1 MKMTPRRKR
10 SDSAAAAV
18 AAMQAAALGP
28 IEPPAHVALRDGD
41 RVFWDIIMLARARDT
56 WTGPD
61 LVAAGNLARCLADV
75 ERLQAQV
82 NVEGDI
88 LGDKVNPKHRL
99 IETLSRRAMTLAGV
113 LHVDTIATQGRKKNA
128 ATALALEEQARS
140 EPTDDLIPHLFCV
153 A

>member
-28 IEPPAHVALRDGD
+28 IEPPAHVAMSDGD
-41 RVFWDIIMLARARDT
+41 RVFWDCIMLARDRDT

-61 LVAAGNLARCLADV
+61 LVAAGNLARCFADI
-75 ERLQAQV
+75 ERLQQQV
-82 NVEGDI
+82 TAEGDVI
-88 LGDKVNPKHRL
+88 GDKVNPKHRL

-113 LHVDTIATQGRKKNA
+113 LHVDTLSTQGRKKDASN
-128 ATALALEEQARS
+128 ALALEQQARA
-140 EPTDDLIPHLFCV
+140 EQDGDDLIPHLRV